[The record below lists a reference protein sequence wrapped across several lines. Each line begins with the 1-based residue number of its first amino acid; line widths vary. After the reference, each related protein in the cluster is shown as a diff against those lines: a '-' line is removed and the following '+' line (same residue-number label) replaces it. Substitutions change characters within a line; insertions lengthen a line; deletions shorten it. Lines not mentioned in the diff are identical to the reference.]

1 MIDMHLHTSYSDGT
15 DSVVELLTKAESLNL
30 ECISIT
36 DHDNCRAYNELKNI
50 NIKDYYSGKLVQGIE
65 IKCSYMG
72 RLIEVLGYNYDL
84 NKLNEWIDEYYKDKQ
99 RKDLQIKYYNH
110 LYDACMKK
118 GLVMENKESWNWN
131 PENDWASVEIYKNI
145 KSHDE
150 NKEKLPEDLWED
162 FTTFTKKYCADFNDL
177 FYIDK
182 SKDYPTVSEAVS
194 AIKKAGG
201 KVFVAHVFIYKWA
214 QDKEKLI
221 EDLHRDFDIDG
232 FECYHSNFSEEQIE
246 YINDYCE
253 KNNLLKSGGSDY
265 HGKNKPGIDM
275 ASGKGN
281 LHIERKIIENWENL

>member
-36 DHDNCRAYNELKNI
+36 DHDNCKAYNELENI

-72 RLIEVLGYNYDL
+72 RLIEVLGYDYDL

-118 GLVMENKESWNWN
+118 GLVMVNKESWNWN

-145 KSHDE
+145 KSNDE

-162 FTTFTKKYCADFNDL
+162 FTTFTKKYCADFNDP

-182 SKDYPTVSEAVS
+182 SKDYPTVNEAVS

-281 LHIERKIIENWENL
+281 LHIERKIIENWGNL